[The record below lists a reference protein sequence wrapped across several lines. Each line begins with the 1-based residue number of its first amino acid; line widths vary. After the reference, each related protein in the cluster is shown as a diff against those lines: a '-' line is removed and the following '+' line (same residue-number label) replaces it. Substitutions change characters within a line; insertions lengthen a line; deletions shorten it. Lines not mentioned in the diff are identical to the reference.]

1 MSQLAAIP
9 VPKPRLSAKLRKAI
23 ELRIRRGM
31 TISAA
36 CEAAGISCAGYY
48 KAMKRPAVRDFMEA
62 ETARYIG
69 ETDRLRLTAKARA
82 LEVALDL
89 LVNAKSETVRAR
101 MAEFLASEG
110 KAPQVA
116 VHVDARPQTAGYEY
130 ARPGSRVVEIDAEP
144 VREAKNDDGKRD

>member
-1 MSQLAAIP
+1 MTQFSAIP
-9 VPKPRLSAKLRKAI
+9 APKPRISAKLRKAI

-36 CEAAGISCAGYY
+36 CEAAGISCAGWH
-48 KAMKRPAVRDFMEA
+48 KAMKRAAVRDYLEA
-62 ETARYIG
+62 EAARYIG
-69 ETDRLRLTAKARA
+69 ETERLRVTAKARA

-89 LVNAKSETVRAR
+89 MENAKSETVRAR

-116 VHVDARPQTAGYEY
+116 VHVDARPQTGGYEY
-130 ARPGSRVVEIDAEP
+130 VPPGSQVVEVKAQRSTPTDE
-144 VREAKNDDGKRD
+144 